1 MLKKTMKNCQMTQKK
16 LQELTGIGQATI
28 SKIWN
33 GKQKPTLKQ
42 AVLLEKFLSI
52 PIEYWILKNDN
63 EWISKVSKKTNKK
76 RRS

>member
-16 LQELTGIGQATI
+16 LQELTGIGQSTI
-28 SKIWN
+28 SKICN